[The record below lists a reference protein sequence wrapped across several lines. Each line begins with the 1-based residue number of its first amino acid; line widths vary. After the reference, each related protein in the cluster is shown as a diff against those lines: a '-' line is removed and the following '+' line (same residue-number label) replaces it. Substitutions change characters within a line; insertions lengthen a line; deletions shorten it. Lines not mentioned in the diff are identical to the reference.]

1 MRVSGVGF
9 VGRVQP
15 GKDVNKAAVETH
27 VVDEKTPF
35 KAPAQGFELVWI
47 KHLQRAGA

>member
-1 MRVSGVGF
+1 MRVSVVSF

-27 VVDEKTPF
+27 VIDEKASL
-35 KAPAQGFELVWI
+35 KAPAQGFEVVWI
-47 KHLQRAGA
+47 KNLRRGGV